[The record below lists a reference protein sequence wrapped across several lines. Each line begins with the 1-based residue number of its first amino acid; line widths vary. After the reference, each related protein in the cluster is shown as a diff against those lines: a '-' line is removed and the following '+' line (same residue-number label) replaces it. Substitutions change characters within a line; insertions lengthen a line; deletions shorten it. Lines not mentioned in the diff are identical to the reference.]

1 MQNPF
6 RKIAALIRTLVVQ
19 GLTAEKIALTIA
31 CGVVLGLMPVIG
43 TTTLLCTLV
52 ALALGLNL
60 ALIQLVNY
68 LVYPLEIVLL
78 VPFLALGHWIVTGR
92 PLPLNTHRVL
102 FWFHEGWLYALTRLW
117 RYLLEGLLAWALIG
131 GILGLLLYFILY
143 GIVRRFKT
151 EPVPAAESSEAP

>member
-6 RKIAALIRTLVVQ
+6 RKMTALIRTLIVQ

-31 CGVVLGLMPVIG
+31 CGVVLGLTPVVG

-60 ALIQLVNY
+60 GLIQVVNY
-68 LVYPLEIVLL
+68 LMYPLELVLL

-92 PLPLNTHRVL
+92 PLPLDAHRIL

-117 RYLLEGLLAWALIG
+117 QYLLEGLLAWALIG
-131 GILGLLLYFILY
+131 GVLCPLLYLTFY
-143 GIVRRFKT
+143 GIVRRLRTKQ
-151 EPVPAAESSEAP
+151 AAVD

>member
-6 RKIAALIRTLVVQ
+6 RKIATLIRTLIVQ
-19 GLTAEKIALTIA
+19 GLTAQKIALTIS
-31 CGVVLGLMPVIG
+31 CGVVLGLTPVIG
-43 TTTLLCTLV
+43 STTLLCTLV

-68 LVYPLEIVLL
+68 LMYPLEIILL

-92 PLPLNTHRVL
+92 ALPLDAERIL
-102 FWFHEGWLYALTRLW
+102 KWFHEGWLHALARLW
-117 RYLLEGLLAWALIG
+117 LYLLEGLLAWALIG

-143 GIVRRFKT
+143 GIVSRFR
-151 EPVPAAESSEAP
+151 PAEAPAD